1 MGVSDESDGEDWFAS
16 HVKVKA
22 RAGGIAGDNEGREG
36 RGTSQEAVVGI

>member
-22 RAGGIAGDNEGREG
+22 RAGEQWGTMKAGKAGAPVR
-36 RGTSQEAVVGI
+36 RLL